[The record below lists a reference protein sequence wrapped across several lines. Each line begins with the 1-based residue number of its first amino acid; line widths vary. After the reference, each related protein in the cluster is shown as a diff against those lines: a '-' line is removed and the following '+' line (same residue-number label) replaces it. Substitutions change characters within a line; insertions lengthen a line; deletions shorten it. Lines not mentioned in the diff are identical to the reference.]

1 MNNNNPNIFFNP
13 LISAIQKVV
22 LYETRSRLY
31 LVGSNNR
38 ETRFRMLT
46 IDRTQHDRVV
56 IDENPDE
63 LNALEIRRFLASLG
77 SSPRVTSA
85 YGVLGFVRFLEGYYL
100 LLVTKRKCCAHIGM
114 HLIYTI
120 KDTVM
125 VRVNEPTTL
134 RTPHP
139 YEERYKKMFQSI
151 DLRSNFYFSYSY
163 DLTRTLQYNESAP
176 RFVGPNVDL
185 EHDEPLPD
193 WNKLTNN
200 VVAPDERVN
209 YAFRSNSR
217 TRFVWNAF
225 LLQPMRGI
233 IPKDWLLEVTH
244 GYISQSCISVFG
256 RHVNVCLIARRSTRF
271 AGTRFLK
278 RGANYQGD
286 VANEVETE
294 QIVTDGQRMCSFT
307 QMRGSIPSHWSQ
319 DVVKMVPKPQIQV
332 DICDPYAQ
340 TPARHFDRLLFH
352 YGAPIIILNLVKKHE
367 KRKHESIISKE
378 LVYSIRYLNQFLP
391 PQHRMKHIHFDM
403 ARKSRAGG
411 NVMEMLADIAESVVQ
426 QTGMFFK
433 ARGSECTFQKG
444 IVRTNCV
451 DCLDRTN
458 TAQFAIGK
466 CALGH
471 QLELLGFVKST
482 KLEFDSDC
490 VTMLENLYEEHGD
503 TLALQYGGSQL
514 VHRIKT
520 YRKTAAWASQ
530 GNDIMQTL
538 SRYYS
543 NTFSDT
549 EKQHSINL
557 FLGYYIPSKSH
568 TKQNQPIWELQTD
581 YYMHNVYKPLT
592 PQNET
597 RHITD
602 WVRHKVRSCLPHST
616 SDSNKIVK
624 ELFRVHSKGLEMI
637 DAYAN
642 YHQSFKWTDLSEHI
656 AFEISQLALRYMP
669 TFRTNYSPFQRQIQ
683 DRKASKNPNL
693 TGQSSTSSTNSN
705 SSSSTSEADDTSS
718 DEDISAGYSI
728 KDANQTESVEQ
739 DIFTLESLLPPMEE
753 VYGCKITNPSKANMA
768 IYKKYVQMGK
778 LCSGSNSHFALS
790 PSLAPRERDNEMA
803 KLLRGINLRPLSDYG
818 TNSYLSVKPPT
829 VSEESQK
836 IYAEYC
842 KVPRNFNA
850 VPKFEEFDVLY
861 RYVQML

>member
-1 MNNNNPNIFFNP
+1 MNNDNPNVIFSP

-22 LYETRSRLY
+22 LYETRQRLY

-38 ETRFRMLT
+38 ETRFRLLS
-46 IDRTQHDRVV
+46 IDRVNRNNHL
-56 IDENPDE
+56 IIEENEREFNSQD
-63 LNALEIRRFLASLG
+63 IRRFVAGLP
-77 SSPRVTSA
+77 SSPKVTSA
-85 YGVLGFVRFLEGYYL
+85 YGVLGFVRFLEGFYL
-100 LLVTKRKCCAHIGM
+100 ILVTKRKCCAHIGM
-114 HLIYTI
+114 HLVYTI

-125 VRVNEPTTL
+125 VRVNEVTSQKP
-134 RTPHP
+134 PHP
-139 YEERYKKMFQSI
+139 HEDRYKKMFQNI

-176 RFVGPNVDL
+176 RYVGESVNLD
-185 EHDEPLPD
+185 HDEPLPN

-200 VVAPDERVN
+200 VNHANERVD
-209 YAFRSNSR
+209 YAFRSSSR
-217 TRFVWNAF
+217 KRFVWNAY
-225 LLQPMRGI
+225 LLQPMEDIMR
-233 IPKDWLLEVTH
+233 KDWLLEVTH
-244 GYISQSCISVFG
+244 GYVSQSSINVFG

-278 RGANYQGD
+278 RGANFQGD

-294 QIVTDGQRMCSFT
+294 QIVSDGQRLCSFT

-319 DVVKMVPKPQIQV
+319 DTSKMVPKPQIQL

-340 TPARHFDRLLFH
+340 TPSRHFERLLFH
-352 YGAPIIILNLVKKHE
+352 YGSPLIVLNLVKKRE
-367 KRKHESIISKE
+367 RRKHESIISKE
-378 LVYSIRYLNQFLP
+378 LKYSIRYLNQFLP

-403 ARKSRAGG
+403 ARQSRQSGG
-411 NVMEMLADIAESVVQ
+411 NVMEKLAEIAESIVE

-433 ARGSECTFQKG
+433 ARGSDLSFQTG

-458 TAQFAIGK
+458 SAQFAIGK

-471 QLELLGFVKST
+471 QLDRLGFVKSV

-520 YRKTAAWASQ
+520 YRKTALWTSQ
-530 GNDIMQTL
+530 GSDVMQTL

-557 FLGYYIPSKSH
+557 FLGLFRPSASKLS
-568 TKQNQPIWELQTD
+568 QPLWDLQTD
-581 YYMHNVYKPLT
+581 YDMHNNAFGPLT
-592 PQNET
+592 PSNNCKL
-597 RHITD
+597 ITD
-602 WVRHKVRSCLPHST
+602 WVRHKVRSCLPYAC

-624 ELFRVHSKGLEMI
+624 ELIRVHSNDLETI
-637 DAYAN
+637 DAYSN
-642 YHQSFKWTDLSEHI
+642 YHLSFKWTDLSEHI
-656 AFEISQLALRYMP
+656 AFEISQLALRYT

-683 DRKASKNPNL
+683 SSSNARQNPSM
-693 TGQSSTSSTNSN
+693 TGQSSTSSMNSN
-705 SSSSTSEADDTSS
+705 SSSSSEAEDTSS
-718 DEDISAGYSI
+718 EEELSASFHE
-728 KDANQTESVEQ
+728 KEANQFEQKTEPVP
-739 DIFTLESLLPPMEE
+739 FKFESILPSMQE
-753 VYGCKITNPSKANMA
+753 VYGCSISTPSKQNMD

-778 LCSGSNSHFALS
+778 LSSGGSHPAV
-790 PSLAPRERDNEMA
+790 LAVAQRDIEKA
-803 KLLRGINLRPLSDYG
+803 KIKRGIMLQPLSDYG
-818 TNSYLSVKPPT
+818 TDSYLSVVPPT
-829 VSEESQK
+829 VDAKSLR
-836 IYAEYC
+836 IYADYC
-842 KVPRNFNA
+842 KIPRNFNT

-861 RYVQML
+861 HYVQKL